1 MPPKTINAIFIEN
14 ARRYPEEII
23 VRYKPEKGGDYAD
36 LTWGELADAALSFAA
51 GLSKL
56 GIVPGDR
63 LAILAFNRLEWIVA
77 DLGTLIAGGVDVP
90 IYHTNTA
97 EQCRFILNDAGVR
110 FAVVEDAVQLE
121 KVISCIDALPDLE
134 RIILM
139 DGAVPEEDPRVMT
152 LSAVI
157 DMGKDAGADLCRAME
172 EKALAMPADRLATIV
187 YTSGT
192 TGPPKGC
199 MVSHGNAG
207 YVLESIDRMHGIE
220 SGGNLSL
227 LVLPLSHFYPRVSGY
242 YFNLF
247 KNIPL
252 AIAGSIDTL
261 GADIQAVRPT
271 YFCCVPRIL
280 EKVYARIAGT
290 ARQGGWLS
298 RSVFNLAVN
307 IGKARVACLRNGWQ
321 VPLLLRLEF
330 GLADALVFAKIRQRL
345 GGRLNFAVSA
355 GAPLS
360 AEVGEFIHSI
370 GIRVIEFYGLS
381 ETLGGTMTTLDAC
394 RYGTVGKAM
403 PGFEVRMA
411 DDGEILLR
419 GNNFL
424 GYWHRPEKTAEVLV
438 DGWCRTG
445 DVGAWEDG
453 YLKITDRK
461 KDLIIT
467 SGGKNISPQNL
478 ENLIINRI
486 PLVSNAMVYGDGKK
500 YLTILLTLDPVE
512 TEGWAGKNGMAWD
525 DYADLTQS
533 DEVHRL
539 IQKAMDT
546 VNTGLAR
553 YETLKKF
560 VVLPR
565 EFSMEEGEMTPTL
578 KLKRKAV
585 RERYRDRMEALYESD
600 F

>member
-1 MPPKTINAIFIEN
+1 MTINAIFIEN
-14 ARRYPEEII
+14 ARQFHDQVI
-23 VRYKPEKGGDYAD
+23 VRYKGAKGGDFTD
-36 LTWGELADAALSFAA
+36 MTWGELSEASLWFAA
-51 GLSKL
+51 GLWRL
-56 GIVPGDR
+56 GLAAGDR
-63 LAILAFNRLEWIVA
+63 LAILAFNRIEWIVT
-77 DLGTLIAGGVDVP
+77 DLGTLLAGGVDVP

-97 EQCRFILNDAGVR
+97 EQCRYILDDAGAR
-110 FAVVEDAVQLE
+110 FVVVEDTMQLE
-121 KVISCIDALPDLE
+121 KVLSVAHGLPDLE
-134 RIILM
+134 RIIVM
-139 DGAVPEEDPRVMT
+139 AGEASESDPRVMT
-152 LSAVI
+152 FEAVV
-157 DMGKDAGADLCRAME
+157 DLGKGAGAALFE
-172 EKALAMPADRLATIV
+172 SIEKTALEVSPESLATIV

-207 YVLESIDRMHGIE
+207 FVLESIDRMHRIA
-220 SGGNLSL
+220 SRANLSL

-252 AIAGSIDTL
+252 AIAESIDTL

-290 ARQGGWLS
+290 ARQSGWL
-298 RSVFNLAVN
+298 RRAVFNLAVN
-307 IGKARVACLRNGWQ
+307 IGKARVACLRAGRP
-321 VPLLLRLEF
+321 VPLLLHLEF
-330 GLADALVFAKIRQRL
+330 GLAEALVFGKIRNRL
-345 GGRLNFAVSA
+345 GGRLSFAVSA

-381 ETLGGTMTTLDAC
+381 ETLGGTMTTLEAC

-403 PGFEVRMA
+403 PGFEVSLA
-411 DDGEILLR
+411 EDGEILLR
-419 GNNFL
+419 GNNFM
-424 GYWHRPEKTAEVLV
+424 GYWHNPEKTAEVII
-438 DGWCRTG
+438 DGWCHTG
-445 DVGAWEDG
+445 DIGAWENG

-478 ENLIINRI
+478 ENLVINRI
-486 PLVSNAMVYGDGKK
+486 PLVSNAMIYGDAKK
-500 YLTILLTLDPVE
+500 YLTVLLTLDPVE
-512 TEGWAGKNGMAWD
+512 TEAWAKAQGIAWD
-525 DYADLTQS
+525 DYEALTQS
-533 DEVHRL
+533 PEIRAAVL
-539 IQKAMDT
+539 KAMDQI
-546 VNTGLAR
+546 NAGLAR
-553 YETLKKF
+553 YETMKKF
-560 VVLPR
+560 VILPR
-565 EFSMEEGEMTPTL
+565 EFSLEEGEVTPTL

-585 RERYRDRMEALYESD
+585 KEIYRDRMEALYESD

>member
-1 MPPKTINAIFIEN
+1 MTPKTINAIFIEN
-14 ARRYPEEII
+14 ARQFPDDVI
-23 VRYKPEKGGDYAD
+23 VRYKQEKGGDFVD
-36 LTWGELADAALSFAA
+36 LTWAGLAEAALSFAA
-51 GLSKL
+51 GLSRL
-56 GIVPGDR
+56 GLVAGDR
-63 LAILAFNRLEWIVA
+63 LAILAFNRIEWIVA
-77 DLGTLIAGGVDVP
+77 DLGTLLAGGVDVP

-97 EQCRFILNDAGVR
+97 EQCRYVLGDAGVR
-110 FAVVEDAVQLE
+110 FVVVEDEVQLE
-121 KVISCIDALPDLE
+121 KVLAFAHALPDLE
-134 RIILM
+134 RIIVM
-139 DGAVPEEDPRVMT
+139 EGAVPENDPRVMT
-152 LSAVI
+152 FGAVV
-157 DMGKDAGADLCRAME
+157 DLGKGAEAALFQTIE
-172 EKALAMPADRLATIV
+172 EKALGASPESLATIV

-207 YVLESIDRMHGIE
+207 FVLDSIDRMHKIE
-220 SGGNLSL
+220 SRGNLSL

-252 AIAGSIDTL
+252 AIGESIDTL

-290 ARQGGWLS
+290 ARSGGWLS
-298 RSVFNLAVN
+298 RAIFNFAMKA
-307 IGKARVACLRNGWQ
+307 GKARVACLRIGWQ
-321 VPLLLRLEF
+321 VPLLLQLEL
-330 GLADALVFAKIRQRL
+330 GIADALVFTKIRKRL
-345 GGRLNFAVSA
+345 GGRLSFAVSA

-403 PGFEVRMA
+403 PGFEVSLA
-411 DDGEILLR
+411 EDGEILLR
-419 GNNFL
+419 GNNFM
-424 GYWHRPEKTAEVLV
+424 GYWNHPEKTAEAIV

-445 DVGAWEDG
+445 DIGAWENG

-478 ENLIINRI
+478 ENLVINRI
-486 PLVSNAMVYGDGKK
+486 PLVSNAMVYGDSKK
-500 YLTILLTLDPVE
+500 YLTVLLTLDPAEVE
-512 TEGWAGKNGMAWD
+512 AFAKKKELAWD
-525 DYADLTQS
+525 SYEALTQS
-533 DEVHRL
+533 PEIRAAVLKD
-539 IQKAMDT
+539 MDQI
-546 VNTGLAR
+546 NAGLAQ
-553 YETLKKF
+553 YETMKKF
-560 VVLPR
+560 FILPR
-565 EFSMEEGEMTPTL
+565 EFSLEEDEVTPTL

-585 RERYRDRMEALYESD
+585 QKKYRDRMEALYESD